1 MIVPLAANAAHTV
14 ADRNLGAG
22 DLRGGGAAHL
32 AYALLRCVHA
42 GMHVGEAER
51 PPPLVLSGNLLG
63 ASLAARP
70 RAADSSGPSRGPDPC
85 GRRSADAQS

>member
-1 MIVPLAANAAHTV
+1 MIAPLAANAAHTV

-32 AYALLRCVHA
+32 VYALLRCVHA

-51 PPPLVLSGNLLG
+51 PPPLVLSGNLPPGMVALG
-63 ASLAARP
+63 TSLAARP
-70 RAADSSGPSRGPDPC
+70 RASDSTLWP
-85 GRRSADAQS
+85 